1 MQITD
6 EQKEAA
12 RQAALEAIQEL
23 GGPVKA
29 AITLDVP
36 EHRYQTIQS
45 WLRTRVP
52 AEWCPDIERATQGRH
67 RCEQLRPDVDWATV
81 RSGAHQM
88 PAEQG
93 A

>member
-6 EQKEAA
+6 EQKAMA
-12 RQAALEAIQEL
+12 RQAALEAIQRL

-29 AITLDVP
+29 AVTLDVP

-52 AEWCPDIERATQGRH
+52 AEWCPAIERATGGEFT
-67 RCEQLRPDVDWATV
+67 CEQLRPDVEWEVLRTSRTSSALE
-81 RSGAHQM
+81 A
-88 PAEQG
+88 
-93 A
+93 